1 MKAAFLFLRKKKKH
15 RHGLQDY
22 RKCHLQY
29 KLGGRLNFYTCGS
42 MSICPTS
49 LFSLPYLGVYS
60 FSVNK
65 VIE

>member
-1 MKAAFLFLRKKKKH
+1 MKAAFLFLRKKN

-22 RKCHLQY
+22 LKSHLQY
-29 KLGGRLNFYTCGS
+29 KLGGRLNFYTCGG

-65 VIE
+65 VIK